1 MEIILDSDVI
11 ISLLKGDKEI
21 TGRFRDILNGNRIF
35 VSAVT
40 VSEIMS
46 ITDENEAVVIEK
58 LFELL
63 NVLEINREIG
73 KLAGKYLRDA
83 RFSDVHIST
92 AFIAA
97 SADYHRFPVWTLKRQ
112 RYPMLE
118 ETLIVL

>member
-11 ISLLKGDKEI
+11 ISLLKGERI
-21 TGRFRDILNGNRIF
+21 VTGRFMDILNGNRVF

-46 ITDENEAVVIEK
+46 ISEENEAAVIEK

-63 NVLEINREIG
+63 NVLEVNREIG
-73 KLAGKYLRDA
+73 KLAGKFLRES

-92 AFIAA
+92 ALIAA
-97 SADYHRFPVWTLKRQ
+97 SSAYHRFPVWTLKRD